1 MQVLHERCCG
11 LDVHK
16 KTISACV
23 LVTQSDGTVQRRLRT
38 FGAMTADLLAL
49 SDWLADLGVTQI
61 ALESTGVYWR
71 PVFNI
76 LEAEGRTITLVNPQH
91 MRAVPGRK
99 TDLKD
104 SEWLA
109 DLLRHGL
116 VKPSFIPPAPVR
128 ALRELTRYRKTLVQ
142 QRTQEANR
150 LHKVLEG
157 ANIKLAAVASDI
169 LGKSGRDMFAA
180 LVGGEQDPAVLA
192 DLARGRLREKLPA
205 LRQAL
210 AGRVQPY
217 HLVLIS
223 QILAHIDF
231 LEGAIGQLHDE
242 IATALATFQEA
253 ADLLQTIPG
262 IGAVAAAAIVAEIGA
277 DMGRFASS
285 KHLASWAGVC
295 PGNKQ
300 SGGKRLSGKTTGGNV
315 WLKGILAEV
324 AWANARRKDGYLG
337 AQFRRLARRRGL
349 YKALVAVAHSVLVI
363 IYHVLRE
370 RRPYTDLGADYFE
383 RLDTARLEQL
393 HVRRLNALGYSVT
406 LTPLPAPEPMP
417 A

>member
-23 LVTQSDGTVQRRLRT
+23 LVTHADGTVQRRLRT
-38 FGAMTADLLAL
+38 FGTMTADLLAL
-49 SDWLADLGVTQI
+49 SDWLTELGVAQI

-71 PVFNI
+71 PVFNV
-76 LEAEGRTITLVNPQH
+76 LEAAGRTITLVNPQH

-128 ALRELTRYRKTLVQ
+128 QLRELTRYRKTLVQ
-142 QRTQEANR
+142 QRAQEANR
-150 LHKVLEG
+150 LQKVLEG

-169 LGKSGRDMFAA
+169 LGKSGRDMLAA
-180 LVGGEQDPAVLA
+180 LLGGEQDPAVLA

-205 LRQAL
+205 LRQAF
-210 AGRVQPY
+210 AGRVKPY
-217 HLVLIS
+217 HLVLIT

-242 IATALATFQEA
+242 IATALSTFQEA
-253 ADLLQTIPG
+253 VALLQTIPG

-277 DMGRFASS
+277 DMGRFPTA
-285 KHLASWAGVC
+285 KHLASWAGLC
-295 PGNKQ
+295 PGNRQ

-315 WLKGILAEV
+315 WLKAVLAEV

-337 AQFRRLARRRGL
+337 AQFRRLARRRGV

-370 RRPYTDLGADYFE
+370 RRPYTDLGAGYFE
-383 RLDTARLEQL
+383 RLDTQRLEQI

-406 LTPLPAPEPMP
+406 LTPLPPPEPVP

>member
-23 LVTQSDGTVQRRLRT
+23 LGTQPDGTVQRRVRT
-38 FGAMTADLLAL
+38 FGTMTADLLAL

-71 PVFNI
+71 PVFNV

-116 VKPSFIPPAPVR
+116 VKASFIPPAAVR
-128 ALRELTRYRKTLVQ
+128 ELRELTRYRKTLVQ

-150 LHKVLEG
+150 LHKLLEG
-157 ANIKLAAVASDI
+157 ANIKLAAVATDI
-169 LGKSGRDMFAA
+169 LGKSGRAMLDA
-180 LVGGEQDPAVLA
+180 LLGGEQDPAVLA
-192 DLARGRLREKLPA
+192 DLARGRLRAKLPA
-205 LRQAL
+205 LREAL
-210 AGRVQPY
+210 AGRVKPY
-217 HLVLIS
+217 HLVLIT

-242 IATALATFQEA
+242 IAAAQTSFQEA
-253 ADLLQTIPG
+253 VDLLQTIPG
-262 IGAVAAAAIVAEIGA
+262 IGPVAAAAIVAEIGA
-277 DMGRFASS
+277 DIS
-285 KHLASWAGVC
+285 
-295 PGNKQ
+295 
-300 SGGKRLSGKTTGGNV
+300 
-315 WLKGILAEV
+315 
-324 AWANARRKDGYLG
+324 
-337 AQFRRLARRRGL
+337 
-349 YKALVAVAHSVLVI
+349 
-363 IYHVLRE
+363 
-370 RRPYTDLGADYFE
+370 RP
-383 RLDTARLEQL
+383 R
-393 HVRRLNALGYSVT
+393 
-406 LTPLPAPEPMP
+406 
-417 A
+417 

>member
-23 LVTQSDGTVQRRLRT
+23 LVTRPDGAVQRRLRT
-38 FGAMTADLLAL
+38 FGTMTADLLAL
-49 SDWLADLGVTQI
+49 SDWLAELEVAQI

-76 LEAEGRTITLVNPQH
+76 LEAEGRVITLVNPQH
-91 MRAVPGRK
+91 MRTVPGRK
-99 TDLKD
+99 TDAKD

-150 LHKVLEG
+150 LHKALEG
-157 ANIKLAAVASDI
+157 ANIKLAAVATDI
-169 LGKSGRDMFAA
+169 LGKSGRAMLDA
-180 LVGGEQDPAVLA
+180 LLGGEQDPAALA
-192 DLARGRLREKLPA
+192 ELARGRLRGKLPA
-205 LRQAL
+205 LRQAF
-210 AGRVQPY
+210 AGRVQPH
-217 HLVLIS
+217 HLVLIT

-231 LEGAIGQLHDE
+231 LEGAIAQLHDA
-242 IATALATFQEA
+242 IAEALATFQEA
-253 ADLLQTIPG
+253 VALLQTIPG
-262 IGAVAAAAIVAEIGA
+262 VGAVAAAAIVAEIGP

-315 WLKGILAEV
+315 WLKAVLAEV
-324 AWANARRKDGYLG
+324 AWANARRKTGYLG

-349 YKALVAVAHSVLVI
+349 YKALAAVAHSVLVI
-363 IYHVLRE
+363 IYHILRE
-370 RRPYTDLGADYFE
+370 RRPYADLGADYFE
-383 RLDTARLEQL
+383 KLDAQRLEQP
-393 HVRRLNALGYSVT
+393 HIRRLNALGYSVT
-406 LTPLPAPEPMP
+406 LTPLPPAEPVP